1 MKFSEYLTANGF
13 GYHDFDLEQR
23 CELAEGFKNNVD
35 IGCYI
40 QHSRKLNHHCIRKL
54 NQWMYK
60 KLDVTPIVKDVE
72 KLTQLNI
79 LCTLYTQG
87 KTYDLMKNSLAKIEK
102 IEQSLHKIQYQ

>member
-1 MKFSEYLTANGF
+1 MKFSEYLAAKGF

-23 CELAEGFKNNVD
+23 CELAEGFKNNVN

-60 KLDVTPIVKDVE
+60 KLDVTSIVKDVE

-87 KTYDLMKNSLAKIEK
+87 KTYEIQKKSSIAIKEIEHSLYKV
-102 IEQSLHKIQYQ
+102 QY